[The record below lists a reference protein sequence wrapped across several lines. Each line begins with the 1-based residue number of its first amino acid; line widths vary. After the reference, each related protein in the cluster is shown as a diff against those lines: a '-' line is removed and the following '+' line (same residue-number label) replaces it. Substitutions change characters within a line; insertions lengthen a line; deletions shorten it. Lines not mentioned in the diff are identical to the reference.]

1 LAANAF
7 HAKRHKSTQQD
18 LAWKDLEMLNEY
30 VAGQQAQNE
39 FAAALVTTKS
49 ELPDQAIIDYQLKPL
64 KSLSQPTLDICS
76 SELEPLNSEENKP
89 LGQVIESMLTQI
101 LFLSGMW

>member
-1 LAANAF
+1 
-7 HAKRHKSTQQD
+7 
-18 LAWKDLEMLNEY
+18 MLNKY

-49 ELPDQAIIDYQLKPL
+49 ELPDQAIIDHQLKPL

-76 SELEPLNSEENKP
+76 ELEPPNSEENKP

>member
-7 HAKRHKSTQQD
+7 HTKRHKSTQQD

-49 ELPDQAIIDYQLKPL
+49 ELPDQAIIDHQLKPL

-89 LGQVIESMLTQI
+89 LGQVIESVLTQI
-101 LFLSGMW
+101 LFLSGM